1 MRTKITILSAVA
13 LAAGLF
19 TSHAQV
25 FSANVVGYYNVV
37 SPLGNPG
44 SSKKHLISNQL
55 KGGQG
60 GTNGISDVLVAGL
73 GDVNSQKVNL
83 LKWNGAGFTTYT
95 YFGPTDAGNATGLWA
110 DGGGNP
116 VNVPLNQGEAAFL
129 ENASGVAL
137 TNTIVGEVVQG
148 PFAKTITVGKAP
160 YSIVPP
166 ISTNLLAPYVL
177 LAFGDALSQKVNLLH
192 WNLGLQKFDGALT
205 YYGPTDAGNATGVWA
220 DGGGT
225 DQTANAAYFP
235 TVGEGFFIDN
245 GAPAYTWT
253 SSFTVQ

>member
-1 MRTKITILSAVA
+1 M
-13 LAAGLF
+13 AASLF
-19 TSHAQV
+19 TSNAQV
-25 FSANVVGYYNVV
+25 FSANVVGYYNIV
-37 SPLGNPG
+37 SPLGSVG

-73 GDVNSQKVNL
+73 GNAQSQKVNL

-95 YFGPTDAGNATGLWA
+95 YYGPTDAGNATGLWA

-116 VNVPLNQGEAAFL
+116 VNVPLSQGEGAFI
-129 ENASGVAL
+129 ENASGVAI

-148 PFAKTITVGKAP
+148 PFAKTIAVGKAP
-160 YSIVPP
+160 YSIVVPV
-166 ISTNLLAPYVL
+166 STNLLVSYVR
-177 LAFGDALSQKVNLLH
+177 LAFGDAISQKINYLH
-192 WNLGLQKFDGALT
+192 YNVALQKFDGALT
-205 YYGPTDAGNATGVWA
+205 YYGPTDAGNATGAWA
-220 DGGGT
+220 DGVGT
-225 DQTANAAYFP
+225 DQTANPAFFP
-235 TVGEGFFIDN
+235 LVGEGFFIDN